1 SAGLG
6 LHSGC
11 GEPSAPE
18 KGEGVPPAGPA
29 PDPGPTLAP
38 ASVPMPT
45 AKVGHLAPGS
55 YRLVVF
61 ELENFQGP
69 QVEFSRECL
78 NPGDRGFDGVRSL
91 IVTSGP
97 WSPLS
102 IRLPRGN
109 VRPEKGQYPPW
120 DTWSSSYR
128 SDRLMSFRP
137 VRRDDPTRPFPM
149 FFSEGSLNGNPCPWS
164 LLEEPSAWAFP
175 VASPA
180 SEVVQTGGQSW
191 VGYQYPCY
199 LGDQYLLEPGDFRHW
214 NEWGALQP
222 QMQALRRLRDR
233 QWHLEGCFPVLAAEP
248 PK

>member
-1 SAGLG
+1 MARGKAFGAAFSTQQALEVPETRDPLKATGHLVAEPG
-6 LHSGC
+6 FSGC

-137 VRRDDPTRPFPM
+137 VRRA
-149 FFSEGSLNGNPCPWS
+149 LC
-164 LLEEPSAWAFP
+164 
-175 VASPA
+175 
-180 SEVVQTGGQSW
+180 W